1 MLRLSQRR
9 LPSTEFI
16 IFWTSRNRGAP
27 WLRVSRLALHVA
39 RVTSKNFDRHIVWAF
54 GNGITLS
61 QNLGPSFL
69 QRSKLLVIHGT
80 RKFISKSCGF
90 GGRSRENTLTIH
102 IFNKYFFLIERSCDI
117 TLGNF
122 SQVLNSGYVL
132 TEVPDKS
139 CANTKTISN
148 KCHKINLSGLVG
160 NFLFYVIPAISY
172 LWAWTIETS
181 SSPKDSMRSL
191 IKKIE
196 IFCGIIVSWF
206 TINTRELLGCLLGIS
221 RGGQK

>member
-39 RVTSKNFDRHIVWAF
+39 RVTSKNFDRQIVWAF

-80 RKFISKSCGF
+80 RKFISKNCGL

-102 IFNKYFFLIERSCDI
+102 IFNNYFFLIERSCDI
-117 TLGNF
+117 TIGNF
-122 SQVLNSGYVL
+122 SQVLNSGMFS
-132 TEVPDKS
+132 P
-139 CANTKTISN
+139 
-148 KCHKINLSGLVG
+148 KCRINLAPTLK
-160 NFLFYVIPAISY
+160 P
-172 LWAWTIETS
+172 
-181 SSPKDSMRSL
+181 
-191 IKKIE
+191 
-196 IFCGIIVSWF
+196 
-206 TINTRELLGCLLGIS
+206 
-221 RGGQK
+221 

>member
-1 MLRLSQRR
+1 MAQPVPKPRPQL
-9 LPSTEFI
+9 
-16 IFWTSRNRGAP
+16 
-27 WLRVSRLALHVA
+27 
-39 RVTSKNFDRHIVWAF
+39 
-54 GNGITLS
+54 
-61 QNLGPSFL
+61 L
-69 QRSKLLVIHGT
+69 QRSKLRVIYGT
-80 RKFISKSCGF
+80 RKFISKSCGL

-102 IFNKYFFLIERSCDI
+102 IFNKYYLLIERSCDI

-148 KCHKINLSGLVG
+148 KCHKINLSGLFG

-196 IFCGIIVSWF
+196 TFCGIIVSWF
-206 TINTRELLGCLLGIS
+206 TDWIFQL
-221 RGGQK
+221 

>member
-1 MLRLSQRR
+1 MAQPIPKPRPQLLS
-9 LPSTEFI
+9 TFKI
-16 IFWTSRNRGAP
+16 AC
-27 WLRVSRLALHVA
+27 V
-39 RVTSKNFDRHIVWAF
+39 
-54 GNGITLS
+54 
-61 QNLGPSFL
+61 
-69 QRSKLLVIHGT
+69 HGT
-80 RKFISKSCGF
+80 RKFISKSCGL

-122 SQVLNSGYVL
+122 SQVLNSGFVL

-172 LWAWTIETS
+172 LWA
-181 SSPKDSMRSL
+181 
-191 IKKIE
+191 
-196 IFCGIIVSWF
+196 
-206 TINTRELLGCLLGIS
+206 
-221 RGGQK
+221 

>member
-1 MLRLSQRR
+1 MLRLSQRH

-16 IFWTSRNRGAP
+16 IFWTSRNREAS
-27 WLRVSRLALHVA
+27 WLKVSWLALRVA
-39 RVTSKNFDRHIVWAF
+39 RVISKNFDGQIVWAF
-54 GNGITLS
+54 GMAPPKSTTLS
-61 QNLGPSFL
+61 QNLGLSFF
-69 QRSKLLVIHGT
+69 QRSKLGMIYET
-80 RKFISKSCGF
+80 RKFISKRCGL
-90 GGRSRENTLTIH
+90 GGRSRENTLTMY
-102 IFNKYFFLIERSCDI
+102 IFNKYFFLIERSCHI

-122 SQVLNSGYVL
+122 SKVLNSGYVL

-148 KCHKINLSGLVG
+148 KCHKINLSGLFG
-160 NFLFYVIPAISY
+160 NFLFYVIPTISY
-172 LWAWTIETS
+172 LWAWTTETL

-206 TINTRELLGCLLGIS
+206 TDCIFEL
-221 RGGQK
+221 